1 MLLLAMTPMTTHR
14 TTLSSAESR
23 RQMEESI
30 ERAMTRYK
38 SEFEAMR
45 EKSARLRALREA
57 HDLEAVPVAPT
68 KGRRK
73 A

>member
-1 MLLLAMTPMTTHR
+1 
-14 TTLSSAESR
+14 
-23 RQMEESI
+23 MEESI

>member
-1 MLLLAMTPMTTHR
+1 MTPMTTHR

-30 ERAMTRYK
+30 DQAMTRYK

-45 EKSARLRALREA
+45 EKTARLRALREA
-57 HDLEAVPVAPT
+57 RDLEAAQAAAVP

-73 A
+73 V